1 MVDTLEG
8 PGVVESKC
16 PTCARPGWAREL
28 LPNRKLEAL
37 VGHLLADR
45 QAGAHLFL
53 FLEKQQNAT
62 QNSVTQRRPNSATC
76 GARVRQ
82 ACCSKPRFD

>member
-16 PTCARPGWAREL
+16 PACARPGWAREL

-45 QAGAHLFL
+45 QAGAHRSPSREPAAGCLPVPC
-53 FLEKQQNAT
+53 EY
-62 QNSVTQRRPNSATC
+62 
-76 GARVRQ
+76 
-82 ACCSKPRFD
+82 

>member
-16 PTCARPGWAREL
+16 PSCSHPGWVREL

-45 QAGAHLFL
+45 QDGAHLFL
-53 FLEKQQNAT
+53 
-62 QNSVTQRRPNSATC
+62 S
-76 GARVRQ
+76 
-82 ACCSKPRFD
+82 